1 MTIRSTWLRLLCV
14 AVMITMVSACGPKET
29 PEQKLERL
37 RLNHEIYPLG
47 TNTVYDEDLNPTLLV
62 DVQVTN
68 QGVDKLNTLT
78 VLVQV
83 RGEGG
88 LEKARERISLDL
100 SNVRPGV
107 GVQMAAVLPGVFLEE
122 TDEVTVELEAN
133 LSPEDLR
140 SLPEFADIG
149 DES

>member
-1 MTIRSTWLRLLCV
+1 MTIRAPWLRLLAIV
-14 AVMITMVSACGPKET
+14 LILTAVSACGPKET
-29 PEQKLERL
+29 PEQKLERF

-47 TNTVYDEDLNPTLLV
+47 TNTIFDSEGSPTLLV

-68 QGVDKLNTLT
+68 QGTDKINTLT
-78 VLVQV
+78 VLVRV

-88 LEKARERISLDL
+88 VEKIAERVSLDL

-107 GVQMAAVLPGVFLEE
+107 GVQMAAVIPGVALEE

-133 LSPEDLR
+133 LSPEVLR
-140 SLPEFADIG
+140 SLPEFADVPG
-149 DES
+149 